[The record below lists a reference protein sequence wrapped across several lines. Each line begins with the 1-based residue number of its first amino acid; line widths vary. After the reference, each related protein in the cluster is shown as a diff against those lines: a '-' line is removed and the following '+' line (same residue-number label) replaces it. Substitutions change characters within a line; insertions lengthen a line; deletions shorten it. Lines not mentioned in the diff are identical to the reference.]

1 MTVSDKEIKRHTMI
15 SFVKYIVSVLA
26 SALLLVSC
34 VDEKFYTDDYIS
46 AGVSELTATVGFKA
60 FTPALETRAA
70 GDAIKEINS
79 LWLVIYEQ
87 DENGAWKL
95 EKDGKIEITAADH
108 QLTTSIAD
116 NTRPDDVPQ
125 PGSQTEPRTARA
137 SFRLRHQ
144 TDSTRSTPWRTA
156 TSLSK
161 VEDTG
166 NRHPGKTEKPTA
178 HMGCK
183 GHPQKRRNVRLFHQ

>member
-26 SALLLVSC
+26 SALLFVSC

-79 LWLVIYEQ
+79 LWLVIY
-87 DENGAWKL
+87 
-95 EKDGKIEITAADH
+95 
-108 QLTTSIAD
+108 
-116 NTRPDDVPQ
+116 
-125 PGSQTEPRTARA
+125 
-137 SFRLRHQ
+137 
-144 TDSTRSTPWRTA
+144 
-156 TSLSK
+156 
-161 VEDTG
+161 
-166 NRHPGKTEKPTA
+166 
-178 HMGCK
+178 
-183 GHPQKRRNVRLFHQ
+183 